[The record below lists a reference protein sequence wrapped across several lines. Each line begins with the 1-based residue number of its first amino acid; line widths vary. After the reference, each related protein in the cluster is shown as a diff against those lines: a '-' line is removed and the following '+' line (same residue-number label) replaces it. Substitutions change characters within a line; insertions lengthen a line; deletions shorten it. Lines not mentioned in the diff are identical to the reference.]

1 MSVSP
6 HLSWMIIRNNN
17 AFLVKKRDIKKPF
30 SKEPNNVTNLN
41 SFRYNGLVHK
51 KTVGVVENP
60 DRKGFTIVYKKAK
73 AANKPAKNTVRCQFK
88 AGARRSLFKVKRLL
102 KANHYRTDL
111 TKATLRRASAIL
123 RSQRPIKA
131 KKPKS
136 AAAKSE

>member
-1 MSVSP
+1 
-6 HLSWMIIRNNN
+6 MIIRNNN

-41 SFRYNGLVHK
+41 SYRYNGLVHK
-51 KTVGVVENP
+51 KAISVVENP
-60 DRKGFTIVYKKAK
+60 DKKGFTVVVKKAK
-73 AANKPAKNTVRCQFK
+73 AGNKPAKNTVRRPFK
-88 AGARRSLFKVKRLL
+88 AGARRSLFKVKKLL

-131 KKPKS
+131 KKPKA

>member
-1 MSVSP
+1 MSS
-6 HLSWMIIRNNN
+6 HLNWMIIRNNN
-17 AFLVKKRDIKKPF
+17 AFIVKKRDIKKPF

-41 SFRYNGLVHK
+41 SYRYSGLVHK
-51 KTVGVVENP
+51 KAISVVENP
-60 DRKGFTIVYKKAK
+60 DKKGFTVVVKKAK
-73 AANKPAKNTVRCQFK
+73 ATNKPAKNSVRRPFK
-88 AGARRSLFKVKRLL
+88 AGARRSLFKVKKLL

-131 KKPKS
+131 KKPKA